1 MAPAINRMS
10 RSLTSAQ
17 ATAIQFFF
25 CRSISPPTG
34 MPKPGRRNCGRLL
47 LTWLCQEEIA
57 ASRTSIQCFTGA
69 AVPLCKCVM
78 QPMLA
83 EMIARGASSPK

>member
-25 CRSISPPTG
+25 CRSISPPYRYAETG
-34 MPKPGRRNCGRLL
+34 
-47 LTWLCQEEIA
+47 EA
-57 ASRTSIQCFTGA
+57 
-69 AVPLCKCVM
+69 
-78 QPMLA
+78 
-83 EMIARGASSPK
+83 